1 LKNILLTGGC
11 GFIGSHTCLLLLERG
26 YRVTILDSLINSNSD
41 VIQRIKLLIRKNN
54 SLLCENLNFKF
65 GDLKDRKFL
74 EDLFYESNSF
84 DGVIH
89 FAGLK
94 AVGESVLTPIKYW
107 ENNVYGTINLLSV
120 MDQFQCETIIF
131 SSSATIYGKS
141 FSKINENSF
150 IAPINPYG
158 STKVAIENLLKDN
171 FNNPSKN
178 WRVINLRY
186 FNPIGAHESGLLGES
201 PKGKPNNIFP
211 LIVKVAA
218 KELKNIMIYGKDWD
232 TRDGTGIRDYIHVM
246 DVAEAHIKSLEF
258 LFNKEKNFLNLN
270 IGTGLGTTVL
280 ELINIFEKVNNIK
293 VPYFFTDRRE
303 GDTAITIADNSVLK
317 SLLNWEPK
325 RTIEE
330 MCKDGWN
337 WKINQNAKN

>member
-1 LKNILLTGGC
+1 MKNILLTGGC
-11 GFIGSHTCLLLLERG
+11 GFIGSHTCLSLLEKG

-41 VIQRIKLLIRKNN
+41 VIQRIKLLIIKNN
-54 SLLCENLNFKF
+54 LLFENLNFQF
-65 GDLKDRKFL
+65 GDLKDRPFL
-74 EDLFYESNSF
+74 EKLFYESNGF

-94 AVGESVLTPIKYW
+94 AVGESVKAPIKYW
-107 ENNVYGTINLLSV
+107 ENNVYGTINLLSI
-120 MDQFQCETIIF
+120 MDQFECKTIIF

-141 FSKINENSF
+141 SSKINENSP

-158 STKVAIENLLKDN
+158 STKFAIENLLKDIYK
-171 FNNPSKN
+171 NPLNN
-178 WRVINLRY
+178 WRIINLRY

-201 PKGKPNNIFP
+201 PKGRPNNIFP
-211 LIVKVAA
+211 LIIKVAA
-218 KELKNIMIYGKDWD
+218 KELDNLMIYGKDWD

-246 DVAEAHIKSLEF
+246 DLAEAHTKSLEF
-258 LFNKEKNFLNLN
+258 LFLEEKKFLNLN

-280 ELINIFEKVNNIK
+280 ELIKTFEKVNNVK
-293 VPYFFTDRRE
+293 VPYLFTERRE
-303 GDTAITIADNSVLK
+303 GDNAITIADNSVLK

-325 RTIEE
+325 RTIEN

-337 WKINQNAKN
+337 WQINEISKI